1 MPDLSNEDES
11 RLGWLIR
18 RVKTRS
24 KRDLYSIAFHF
35 RNRSFAFD
43 RRRIL
48 FTRIYLKLEGILKFA
63 RVFHH
68 FYSFKSLIKLL
79 FSTWVRFLK
88 IISRIRIE
96 LNNAIQRWRKPY
108 RARGE
113 KNSHQ
118 LWLGSGFT
126 NLFTCRLKG
135 IDEIARR
142 VQTPRM
148 HRYRTCNY
156 RCRNRG

>member
-1 MPDLSNEDES
+1 MPAQRFDGYPINSFLLIIKQCPIFRTKTNPDWVDLYDALKLNV
-11 RLGWLIR
+11 LNAIY
-18 RVKTRS
+18 TRS
-24 KRDLYSIAFHF
+24 LSTSGTGHSPSI
-35 RNRSFAFD
+35 D
-43 RRRIL
+43 E
-48 FTRIYLKLEGILKFA
+48 RIYLKLEGIRKFA

-113 KNSHQ
+113 KNSH
-118 LWLGSGFT
+118 
-126 NLFTCRLKG
+126 
-135 IDEIARR
+135 
-142 VQTPRM
+142 
-148 HRYRTCNY
+148 
-156 RCRNRG
+156 